1 MKFRWPEPPKKIPS
15 SFLGKNLYRKQ
26 RGGQGYRPCRP
37 NLQTMFPSKIFPPTG
52 GLISMPIS
60 SHTATSTFASSVFV
74 IIPSPFKSY
83 IRNVLRVHRR
93 ISSAHKWLLLSCV
106 TNSVFPFLFRVG
118 VWRGI
123 LWSPERTFFRVSKY
137 KIWEEDQAISLYKD
151 KNDCLNHNSLWKWS
165 TQKTQDQRLWR
176 HGVRS
181 WRHLTKKIYS
191 TLRKVLCAMINCINL
206 WLPYQA
212 MIYSKLWV
220 IAFTNN
226 SKPRRTFSLKR
237 VNSLP

>member
-1 MKFRWPEPPKKIPS
+1 MTFAFLLYQF
-15 SFLGKNLYRKQ
+15 SFSVSV
-26 RGGQGYRPCRP
+26 PCRSVERDIMKSWE
-37 NLQTMFPSKIFPPTG
+37 NLFHSFQGTP
-52 GLISMPIS
+52 
-60 SHTATSTFASSVFV
+60 
-74 IIPSPFKSY
+74 Y
-83 IRNVLRVHRR
+83 
-93 ISSAHKWLLLSCV
+93 
-106 TNSVFPFLFRVG
+106 
-118 VWRGI
+118 
-123 LWSPERTFFRVSKY
+123 KY

-212 MIYSKLWV
+212 MIYLKLWV

-237 VNSLP
+237 VNSLPYGKNFSKISLKVSSLTSPLGHSWIPN

>member
-1 MKFRWPEPPKKIPS
+1 
-15 SFLGKNLYRKQ
+15 
-26 RGGQGYRPCRP
+26 
-37 NLQTMFPSKIFPPTG
+37 
-52 GLISMPIS
+52 MPIS

-83 IRNVLRVHRR
+83 IRNVLKVHRR

-123 LWSPERTFFRVSKY
+123 LWSPERIFFRVSQVHCTSTKFGR
-137 KIWEEDQAISLYKD
+137 KLQAISLSKD
-151 KNDCLNHNSLWKWS
+151 KNNCLNHNSLWKWS

-212 MIYSKLWV
+212 MIYLKLWV
-220 IAFTNN
+220 Y
-226 SKPRRTFSLKR
+226 
-237 VNSLP
+237 